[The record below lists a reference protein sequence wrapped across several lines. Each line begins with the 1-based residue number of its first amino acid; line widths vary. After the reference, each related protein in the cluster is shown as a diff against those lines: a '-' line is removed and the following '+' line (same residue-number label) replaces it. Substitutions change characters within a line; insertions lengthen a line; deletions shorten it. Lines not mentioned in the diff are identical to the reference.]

1 MNSAQIKS
9 QIVLIRTADWLLV
22 AVFVGY
28 LVYAYLHSFNLNFIV
43 TIAVVGLIVIHQFGQ
58 WSINRVA
65 FLQHSLK
72 RKETT
77 PHVR

>member
-1 MNSAQIKS
+1 MNASQIKS
-9 QIVLIRTADWLLV
+9 QIVMIRAVDWLLV
-22 AVFVGY
+22 TAFVGY
-28 LVYAYLHSFNLNFIV
+28 LVYAYLHSFNPNFIV
-43 TIAVVGLIVIHQFGQ
+43 TIAVAGLIVIHQFGQ

-72 RKETT
+72 RQDTT